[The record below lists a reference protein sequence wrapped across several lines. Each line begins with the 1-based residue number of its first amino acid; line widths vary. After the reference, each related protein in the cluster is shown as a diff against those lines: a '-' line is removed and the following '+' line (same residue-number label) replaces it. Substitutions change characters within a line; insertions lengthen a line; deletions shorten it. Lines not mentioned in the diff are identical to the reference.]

1 MDFSKI
7 IEFASNIFKR
17 KAEEYLNSIDS
28 ANNIDIPL
36 KYSDFPAYSGSIK
49 IAPQETVTDKYSRIT
64 IFYKGSPKK
73 EYYDLLN
80 IMGYVQG
87 SDVRFDKENT
97 YVIVEKIRNMTK
109 IAYHIKN

>member
-36 KYSDFPAYSGSIK
+36 K
-49 IAPQETVTDKYSRIT
+49 
-64 IFYKGSPKK
+64 
-73 EYYDLLN
+73 
-80 IMGYVQG
+80 
-87 SDVRFDKENT
+87 
-97 YVIVEKIRNMTK
+97 
-109 IAYHIKN
+109 